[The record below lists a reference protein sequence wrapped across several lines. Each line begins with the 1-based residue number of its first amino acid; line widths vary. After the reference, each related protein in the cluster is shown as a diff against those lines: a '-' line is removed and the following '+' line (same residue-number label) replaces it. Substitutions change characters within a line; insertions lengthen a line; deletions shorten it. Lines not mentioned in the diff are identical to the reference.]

1 MLCVLD
7 PHGMEASPAS
17 TPQQIALR
25 KHLER
30 ALAESADPETRFH
43 IRQAL
48 QMVE

>member
-1 MLCVLD
+1 MFRVISSHD
-7 PHGMEASPAS
+7 MEVSSAS

-30 ALAESADPETRFH
+30 ALAESTDPETRFH

-48 QMVE
+48 QMVA